1 MLSNLGA
8 QRHLFHIRD
17 NIILARDFIQSLT
30 YEAFR
35 GDVLVFY
42 AVTRCLEI
50 ISEESRRIP
59 VEMKARHPEIPWADI
74 ADAGNV
80 YRHNYE
86 DVQHRLVWGVVNN
99 RFPALQ
105 AFVEAELLRIEGD
118 Q

>member
-50 ISEESRRIP
+50 ISEASRRIP
-59 VEMKARHPEIPWADI
+59 VEMKARQYIHV
-74 ADAGNV
+74 G
-80 YRHNYE
+80 Y
-86 DVQHRLVWGVVNN
+86 QRLLKFEV
-99 RFPALQ
+99 PPPT
-105 AFVEAELLRIEGD
+105 
-118 Q
+118 